1 MKSKLIEQQN
11 AFQDYQSRYPEIVRW
26 DMIKNIQPILS
37 SPFRSKAEVDDD
49 VVVHLT
55 RTMPGIGNLTPDYV
69 RSCLISELE
78 NQIGKL
84 FDKACEENPEWNDDQ
99 VQSMIDRMR
108 RIKEESHE

>member
-37 SPFRSKAEVDDD
+37 SPIRSKAEVDAD
-49 VVVHLT
+49 VIHLT
-55 RTMPGIGNLTPDYV
+55 RTMPGIGNLTPEYV
-69 RSCLISELE
+69 RSCLMSELE
-78 NQIGKL
+78 SQIGKII
-84 FDKACEENPEWNDDQ
+84 DKACEENPERDDDQ
-99 VQSMIDRMR
+99 VQSMIARMR